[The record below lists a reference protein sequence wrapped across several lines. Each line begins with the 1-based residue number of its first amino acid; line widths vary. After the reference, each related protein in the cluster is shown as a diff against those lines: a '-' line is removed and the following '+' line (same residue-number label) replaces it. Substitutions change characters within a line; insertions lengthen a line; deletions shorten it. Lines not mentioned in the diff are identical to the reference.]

1 MKNRLSIQQ
10 RLILPIVLL
19 GVVAL
24 ISNMIA
30 IFSIHNVNAN
40 AANIVD
46 NYMVGQSRLEEIRRS
61 ILNIHKVAL
70 SHIVAADY
78 ETMVKEVAQI
88 KAEEKKLEADLEE
101 FAAYIRKSEE
111 GTFSQLLENYD
122 SFKHA
127 LIDLVCASADS
138 KTQEA
143 YGFANGDVAAY
154 GAAVEENIDQLDQ
167 SIRTQT
173 EAARKRLMIVYGISI
188 GIGILSS
195 IIGVVLVLFAIRIIL
210 RYVVKPMKGMLLSLQ
225 GSSKRIDGVT
235 GEVLKRTKTSNQS
248 AKDLASLVKELSS
261 AIQQVASNVAL
272 INTSAAGVKKDVN
285 NMAEECGIIT
295 NYSSEM
301 RMRADEMEHSAK
313 ENVKVIEAKVTEI
326 LSLLDDAIKK
336 SSSVDQVNIL
346 TKDILNIVSTTN
358 LIALNASMEAARAG
372 TAGKGFSV
380 VANEIRQLADSC
392 GETAGRIQNV
402 NEVVTGA
409 VHNLSRQSQELV
421 DYLKESVLTEFQSFV
436 ASGKQY
442 KDDSV
447 YVGRA
452 MDAFYERTEHLRSS
466 MEEIA
471 NSIGSISKAMDE
483 GAAGITG
490 AADSTKN
497 LEQDMANITGKMDV
511 NKEIVEELKKQMEVF
526 VDL

>member
-1 MKNRLSIQQ
+1 MKSRLSIQQ
-10 RLILPIVLL
+10 RLILPIILL
-19 GVVAL
+19 GIVAL
-24 ISNMIA
+24 ISNVIA

-46 NYMVGQSRLEEIRRS
+46 NYMVGQSKLEEIRRS
-61 ILNIHKVAL
+61 ILNIHKIAL

-78 ETMVKEVAQI
+78 ETMVEEVAQI
-88 KAEEKKLEADLEE
+88 KAEEEKLDADLEE
-101 FAAYIRKSEE
+101 FVVYVRKSEE
-111 GTFSQLLENYD
+111 VFWAELLDNYD

-127 LIDLVCASADS
+127 LIDLVSASADS

-143 YGFANGDVAAY
+143 YAFANGSVAEF
-154 GAAVEENIDQLDQ
+154 GAAVEENIDQLYL
-167 SIRTQT
+167 SINTQT
-173 EAARKRLMIVYGISI
+173 TAARKRLMIVYAISI
-188 GIGILSS
+188 GIGVISS
-195 IIGVVLVLFAIRIIL
+195 IIGVALVLFAIRIIL
-210 RYVVKPMKGMLLSLQ
+210 KYVVKPIKNMLRSLQ
-225 GSSKRIDGVT
+225 GSSDRIDGVT
-235 GEVLKRTKTSNQS
+235 GEVLKRTKTSNKS

-261 AIQQVASNVAL
+261 AIQQVASNVSM
-272 INTSAAGVKKDVN
+272 INTSAAGVRTDVN
-285 NMAEECGIIT
+285 NMSKECGIIT

-301 RMRADEMEHSAK
+301 RMRADEMEQSAK
-313 ENVKVIEAKVTEI
+313 ENVRIIEAKVTEI

-358 LIALNASMEAARAG
+358 LIALNASMEATRAG
-372 TAGKGFSV
+372 EAGKGFSV
-380 VANEIRQLADSC
+380 VANEIRQLADS
-392 GETAGRIQNV
+392 GRIQNV

-421 DYLKESVLTEFQSFV
+421 DYLKKSVLTEFQSFV

-452 MDAFYERTEHLRSS
+452 MDAFYERTEHLRGN
-466 MEEIA
+466 MEDIA

-490 AADSTKN
+490 AANSTKN

>member
-1 MKNRLSIQQ
+1 
-10 RLILPIVLL
+10 
-19 GVVAL
+19 
-24 ISNMIA
+24 
-30 IFSIHNVNAN
+30 
-40 AANIVD
+40 
-46 NYMVGQSRLEEIRRS
+46 
-61 ILNIHKVAL
+61 
-70 SHIVAADY
+70 
-78 ETMVKEVAQI
+78 
-88 KAEEKKLEADLEE
+88 
-101 FAAYIRKSEE
+101 
-111 GTFSQLLENYD
+111 
-122 SFKHA
+122 
-127 LIDLVCASADS
+127 
-138 KTQEA
+138 
-143 YGFANGDVAAY
+143 
-154 GAAVEENIDQLDQ
+154 
-167 SIRTQT
+167 
-173 EAARKRLMIVYGISI
+173 
-188 GIGILSS
+188 
-195 IIGVVLVLFAIRIIL
+195 
-210 RYVVKPMKGMLLSLQ
+210 
-225 GSSKRIDGVT
+225 
-235 GEVLKRTKTSNQS
+235 
-248 AKDLASLVKELSS
+248 
-261 AIQQVASNVAL
+261 
-272 INTSAAGVKKDVN
+272 
-285 NMAEECGIIT
+285 
-295 NYSSEM
+295 
-301 RMRADEMEHSAK
+301 
-313 ENVKVIEAKVTEI
+313 
-326 LSLLDDAIKK
+326 
-336 SSSVDQVNIL
+336 
-346 TKDILNIVSTTN
+346 
-358 LIALNASMEAARAG
+358 MEAARAG

>member
-1 MKNRLSIQQ
+1 MKSRLSIQQ
-10 RLILPIVLL
+10 RLILPIILL
-19 GVVAL
+19 GIVAL
-24 ISNMIA
+24 ISNVIA

-46 NYMVGQSRLEEIRRS
+46 NYMVGQSKLEEIRRS
-61 ILNIHKVAL
+61 ILNIHKIAL

-78 ETMVKEVAQI
+78 ETMVEEVAQI
-88 KAEEKKLEADLEE
+88 KAEEEKLDADLEE
-101 FAAYIRKSEE
+101 FVVYVRKSEE
-111 GTFSQLLENYD
+111 VFWAELLDNYD

-127 LIDLVCASADS
+127 LIDLVSASADS

-143 YGFANGDVAAY
+143 YAFANGSVAEF
-154 GAAVEENIDQLDQ
+154 GAAVEENIDQLYL
-167 SIRTQT
+167 SIHTQT
-173 EAARKRLMIVYGISI
+173 TAARKRLMIVYAISI
-188 GIGILSS
+188 GIGVISS
-195 IIGVVLVLFAIRIIL
+195 IIGVALVLFAIRIIL
-210 RYVVKPMKGMLLSLQ
+210 KYVVKPIKNMLRSLQ
-225 GSSKRIDGVT
+225 GSSDRIDGVT
-235 GEVLKRTKTSNQS
+235 GEVLKRTKTSNKS

-261 AIQQVASNVAL
+261 AIQQVASNVSM
-272 INTSAAGVKKDVN
+272 INTSAAGVRTDVN
-285 NMAEECGIIT
+285 NMSKECGIIT

-301 RMRADEMEHSAK
+301 RMRADEMEQSAK
-313 ENVKVIEAKVTEI
+313 ENVRIIEAKVTEI

-358 LIALNASMEAARAG
+358 LIALNASMEATRAG
-372 TAGKGFSV
+372 EAGKGFSV

-421 DYLKESVLTEFQSFV
+421 DYLKKSVLTEFQSFV

-452 MDAFYERTEHLRSS
+452 MDAFYERTEHLRGN
-466 MEEIA
+466 MEDIA

-490 AADSTKN
+490 AANSTKN

>member
-1 MKNRLSIQQ
+1 
-10 RLILPIVLL
+10 
-19 GVVAL
+19 
-24 ISNMIA
+24 
-30 IFSIHNVNAN
+30 
-40 AANIVD
+40 
-46 NYMVGQSRLEEIRRS
+46 
-61 ILNIHKVAL
+61 
-70 SHIVAADY
+70 
-78 ETMVKEVAQI
+78 
-88 KAEEKKLEADLEE
+88 
-101 FAAYIRKSEE
+101 
-111 GTFSQLLENYD
+111 
-122 SFKHA
+122 
-127 LIDLVCASADS
+127 
-138 KTQEA
+138 
-143 YGFANGDVAAY
+143 
-154 GAAVEENIDQLDQ
+154 
-167 SIRTQT
+167 
-173 EAARKRLMIVYGISI
+173 MIVYGISI